1 MTYFDNL
8 SFITNNVK
16 GIQCPKIR
24 LKLIE
29 YCKSKITTHRI
40 LFLQETHSSS
50 DNEQKLFAHKKRN
63 SCSVLISYFVTHNFV
78 VNNQKTDNEGRILIL
93 NVTINDV
100 NFVLINLYNANTE
113 TKQVSVL
120 NNLSSPLKNF
130 DLILEKKF
138 NFGRRFSFF

>member
-1 MTYFDNL
+1 MMQWR
-8 SFITNNVK
+8 I
-16 GIQCPKIR
+16 
-24 LKLIE
+24 LIIWVLLP
-29 YCKSKITTHRI
+29 KITTHRI
-40 LFLQETHSSS
+40 LFLQETHSIS
-50 DNEQKLFAHKKRN
+50 DNEQKFFAHKKRN
-63 SCSVLISYFVTHNFV
+63 SCSVLTFCFVTHKFV

-120 NNLSSPLKNF
+120 NNLSSLLENF